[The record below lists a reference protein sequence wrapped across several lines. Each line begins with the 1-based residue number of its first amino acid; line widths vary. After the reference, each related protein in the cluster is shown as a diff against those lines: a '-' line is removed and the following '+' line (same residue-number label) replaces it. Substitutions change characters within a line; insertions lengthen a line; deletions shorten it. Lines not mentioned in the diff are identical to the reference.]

1 MSRVDNYINML
12 KEFYYKKN
20 GKEKSIEF
28 LKLMIKYLEDTYE
41 YEWSDTDWN
50 EN

>member
-20 GKEKSIEF
+20 GKDATIQFLIEMVQ
-28 LKLMIKYLEDTYE
+28 LLDETYE
-41 YEWSDTDWN
+41 YEWEMKEN
-50 EN
+50 E

>member
-20 GKEKSIEF
+20 GKESSIEF
-28 LKLMIKYLEDTYE
+28 LKVMIEYLEETYE
-41 YEWSDTDWN
+41 YEWDIR
-50 EN
+50 

>member
-20 GKEKSIEF
+20 GKVESSTVNRKPKSIDEV
-28 LKLMIKYLEDTYE
+28 K
-41 YEWSDTDWN
+41 W
-50 EN
+50 